1 MPAIHKVH
9 NRRVVAVFLLVLMI
23 TPVAIFSGQ
32 VEETGEDTRVVIGA
46 SLAEIL
52 PTMDPDTQISVIV
65 EFPEGTSSDKM
76 VETIQM
82 RGLESVQ
89 IRYAFQLIPMIS
101 LSIRSDE
108 VQALA
113 DIPYVEE
120 ISLNQERQFLDD
132 EASKETYIPA
142 ENGNGYV
149 HFDSILAADQMWDEG
164 YNGTGIT
171 IAVLDSGAWGNHP
184 DLQDRLIGFKDLINE
199 NDDMNPAD
207 GIDAYD
213 DNGHGTAC
221 AWNAVGDGTA
231 SGGVLKGIAPGANLL
246 AIKVLDS
253 SGSGEDDIIAQGI
266 EFAIQQ
272 NVDVISI
279 SLGGEW
285 SDNAFLV
292 EPSLDAIENA
302 VSAGISVV
310 VAAGNSGPAALTI
323 NSPGIAEK
331 AVTVGSSYADT
342 GIVAFSSVGPVL
354 RTSSHPVGYTAKPDV
369 VAPGYQIVSGRGNI
383 VNPDEYQPY
392 NVSLYGS
399 YYTRWSGTSA
409 STPMIAGMIALL
421 AQKHLALTPLEAK
434 AALMTTATD
443 LGNDPMSQ
451 GWGLANVS
459 KASHL
464 LTNSLRDI
472 TLMTPRSLP
481 TLPWSPQVLIIGDDR
496 PPQNVTVISTQ
507 SVGLVDII
515 ISGNA
520 SQFVDTNVDQ
530 ISISTGYSHFGF
542 ELTVP
547 EDLPLSAAG
556 VYTGHLNLTQGSDV
570 VASIEIT
577 YSITIF
583 GGRMMVD
590 MEHHSTGQTG
600 DVDDPSYYGYFTEYL
615 RDQGMVVSEF
625 GDAEDITRS
634 FIDLSTISGADVFTI
649 MDTETSYSESE
660 ISALHSFVEN
670 GGTLLVFSEFY
681 DPAIQ
686 EAKFALNDY
695 NLILEPFGIQ
705 CEARGIGDGIDNTGL
720 LYGSNFGGHVES
732 DPLMDGVSNLY
743 VLQGSTLHVDPS
755 VSNARGLF
763 WEDAERTHAIVAT
776 AEYGRGEVFVISD
789 GSTLYDD
796 ILFDAINNDADN
808 LRLLRNL
815 ATAIVPSSPRIYD
828 VELNIGESGQESNVT
843 AYVFDDDLVD
853 VSMSVI
859 GPSGI
864 NLTGSLTESLGYR
877 FSTSFA
883 FSSGGFYSIQVE
895 ATDSSGNIRVFQKT
909 ILVPVD
915 AADDVLVLTIVYSL
929 LGVVGIGLGYVL
941 ITRVRGRKKPP
952 KRPTEPQPDEDEWE
966 LPPPSIE

>member
-1 MPAIHKVH
+1 MPAIHKAH
-9 NRRVVAVFLLVLMI
+9 HRHVVAIFLLILMI

-32 VEETGEDTRVVIGA
+32 VGEAEEDTPVLIGA
-46 SLAEIL
+46 SLAEAL
-52 PTMDPDTQISVIV
+52 TTMDPDSRISVIV
-65 EFPEGTSSDKM
+65 EFPEGTSSDEM
-76 VETIQM
+76 VETIHLA
-82 RGLESVQ
+82 GLESVQ
-89 IRYAFQLIPMIS
+89 IRYAFHLIPMIS
-101 LSIRSDE
+101 LSIRSDDF
-108 VQALA
+108 QALT
-113 DIPYVEE
+113 DIPSIEE
-120 ISLNQERQFLDD
+120 ISLNQERQFLD
-132 EASKETYIPA
+132 ELVPHETYIPA
-142 ENGNGYV
+142 ENGDGYV
-149 HFDSILAADQMWDEG
+149 HFDSILAADLMWDEG
-164 YNGTGIT
+164 YNGTGMT
-171 IAVLDSGAWGNHP
+171 IAVLDSGVWSDHP
-184 DLQDRLIGFKDLINE
+184 DLKDRLIGFKDLIND

-207 GIDAYD
+207 GIYAYD

-221 AWNAVGDGTA
+221 AWIAVGDGTD

-246 AIKVLDS
+246 AIKVLDA

-292 EPSLDAIENA
+292 EPSLGEIENA

-323 NSPGIAEK
+323 NSPGVAEK

-354 RTSSHPVGYTAKPDV
+354 RTSSDPVGYTAKPDV
-369 VAPGYQIVSGRGNI
+369 VAPGYQIVSGRGNN
-383 VNPDEYQPY
+383 VDPNEYQPY
-392 NVSLYGS
+392 NVSQYGLS
-399 YYTRWSGTSA
+399 YTRWSGTSA

-421 AQKHLALTPLEAK
+421 AQKHLALTPIKAK
-434 AALMTTATD
+434 AALMSTARD

-459 KASHL
+459 RASHL
-464 LTNSLRDI
+464 LTNSSGDI

-507 SVGLVDII
+507 SVGLVDIT

-520 SQFVDTNVDQ
+520 SQFVETNVDQ
-530 ISISTGYSHFGF
+530 ISIYTGYSHFGF
-542 ELTVP
+542 DLTVP

-570 VASIEIT
+570 VASIEVT

-600 DVDDPSYYGYFTEYL
+600 DIDDPSYYGYFTEYL

-625 GDAEDITRS
+625 GDAEDLTRS
-634 FIDLSTISGADVFTI
+634 FIDLSTISSADVFTI

-681 DPAIQ
+681 DPATQ

-705 CEARGIGDGIDNTGL
+705 CEARGIGIGIGDTGL
-720 LYGSNFGGHVES
+720 LYGTNYSGYVET
-732 DPLMDGVSNLY
+732 DPLMDGVRNLY

-763 WEDAERTHAIVAT
+763 WEDTEKTHAIVAT
-776 AEYGRGEVFVISD
+776 AEYGRGQVFVISD

-808 LRLLRNL
+808 LKLLRNL

-864 NLTGSLTESLGYR
+864 NLTGIITETLGYR
-877 FSTSFA
+877 FSTSFS
-883 FSSGGFYSIQVE
+883 FSSGGFYSIQVK
-895 ATDSSGNIRVFQKT
+895 ATDSSGNVRLFQKT

-929 LGVVGIGLGYVL
+929 LGVVGVGLGYVL

-952 KRPTEPQPDEDEWE
+952 RRVIEPQPDEDEWE

>member
-1 MPAIHKVH
+1 MPAIHKAH
-9 NRRVVAVFLLVLMI
+9 HRHVVAIFLLILMI

-32 VEETGEDTRVVIGA
+32 VGEAEEDTPVLIGA
-46 SLAEIL
+46 SLAEAL
-52 PTMDPDTQISVIV
+52 TTMDPDSRISVIV
-65 EFPEGTSSDKM
+65 EFPEGTSSDEM
-76 VETIQM
+76 VETIHLA
-82 RGLESVQ
+82 GLESVQ
-89 IRYAFQLIPMIS
+89 IRYAFHLIPMIS
-101 LSIRSDE
+101 LSIRSDDF
-108 VQALA
+108 QALT
-113 DIPYVEE
+113 DIPSIEE
-120 ISLNQERQFLDD
+120 ISLNQERQFLD
-132 EASKETYIPA
+132 ELVPHETYIPA

-149 HFDSILAADQMWDEG
+149 HFDSILAADLMWDEG
-164 YNGTGIT
+164 YNGTGMT
-171 IAVLDSGAWGNHP
+171 IAVLDSGVWSDHP
-184 DLQDRLIGFKDLINE
+184 DLKDRLIGFKDLIND

-207 GIDAYD
+207 GIYAYD

-221 AWNAVGDGTA
+221 AWIAVGDGTD

-246 AIKVLDS
+246 AIKVLDA

-292 EPSLDAIENA
+292 EPSLGEIENA

-323 NSPGIAEK
+323 NSPGVAEK

-354 RTSSHPVGYTAKPDV
+354 RTSSDPVGYTAKPDV
-369 VAPGYQIVSGRGNI
+369 VAPGYQIVSGRGNN
-383 VNPDEYQPY
+383 VDPNEYQPY
-392 NVSLYGS
+392 NVSQYGLS
-399 YYTRWSGTSA
+399 YTRWSGTSA

-421 AQKHLALTPLEAK
+421 AQKHLALTPIKAK
-434 AALMTTATD
+434 AALMSTARD

-459 KASHL
+459 RASHL
-464 LTNSLRDI
+464 LTNSSGDI

-507 SVGLVDII
+507 SVGLVDIT

-520 SQFVDTNVDQ
+520 SQFVETNVDQ

-542 ELTVP
+542 DLTVP
-547 EDLPLSAAG
+547 EDLPLSAVG

-570 VASIEIT
+570 VASIEVT

-600 DVDDPSYYGYFTEYL
+600 DIDDPSYYGYFTEYL

-625 GDAEDITRS
+625 GDAEDLTRS
-634 FIDLSTISGADVFTI
+634 FIDLSTISSADVFTI

-681 DPAIQ
+681 DPATQ

-705 CEARGIGDGIDNTGL
+705 CEARGIGIGIGDTGL
-720 LYGSNFGGHVES
+720 LYGTNYSGYVET
-732 DPLMDGVSNLY
+732 DPLMDGVRNLY

-763 WEDAERTHAIVAT
+763 WEDTEKTHAIVAT
-776 AEYGRGEVFVISD
+776 AEYGRGQVFVISD

-808 LRLLRNL
+808 LKLLRNL

-864 NLTGSLTESLGYR
+864 NLTGIITETLGYR
-877 FSTSFA
+877 FSTSFS
-883 FSSGGFYSIQVE
+883 FSSGGFYSIQVK
-895 ATDSSGNIRVFQKT
+895 ATDSSGNVRLFQKT

-929 LGVVGIGLGYVL
+929 LGVVGVGLGYVL

-952 KRPTEPQPDEDEWE
+952 RRVIEPQPDEDEWE